1 MFSTLFRT
9 AACRRTLDQ
18 IIEKIERNEK
28 NEERREMRKRFREEN
43 MVLKMARLNSQ
54 KLDSLLQK
62 RKEALKKQIMRKRA
76 LLEKDMTQQI
86 HGELAMLRKR
96 PYDSSDGEEYPYVP
110 RKKLIQEGPLYC
122 VCKTPYN
129 DAEYVSNIF
138 IHFFDMPSKSDCAV
152 GR

>member
-1 MFSTLFRT
+1 MTCTHSRT

-28 NEERREMRKRFREEN
+28 NEERKEMRKRFREES

-62 RKEALKKQIMRKRA
+62 RKETLKKQIMRKRA

-86 HGELAMLRKR
+86 HSEMALLRKR
-96 PYDSSDGEEYPYVP
+96 RYESSDGEEGEHSLVP
-110 RKKLIQEGPLYC
+110 RKKVKQDGPLYC

-129 DAEYVSNIF
+129 ETEYVLVFLNLL
-138 IHFFDMPSKSDCAV
+138 
-152 GR
+152 

>member
-1 MFSTLFRT
+1 M
-9 AACRRTLDQ
+9 DQ

-28 NEERREMRKRFREEN
+28 NEERKEMRKRFREEN

-62 RKEALKKQIMRKRA
+62 RKETLKKQIMRKRA

-86 HGELAMLRKR
+86 QGELAILRKR
-96 PYDSSDGEEYPYVP
+96 SCESSDGEETEYSYVP
-110 RKKLIQEGPLYC
+110 KKRVKQEGPLYC

-129 DAEYVSNIF
+129 DTEYVF
-138 IHFFDMPSKSDCAV
+138 
-152 GR
+152 